1 MLCDVVYG
9 PIATQWGYS
18 NICRGSGLKTALHH
32 FLVVHCISNTE
43 ELIGVDLMT
52 GQDRSD

>member
-1 MLCDVVYG
+1 VYS

-32 FLVVHCISNTE
+32 FLGMHSIFNTE
-43 ELIGVDLMT
+43 ELMRVDLMT
-52 GQDRSD
+52 GQDRSYQIN